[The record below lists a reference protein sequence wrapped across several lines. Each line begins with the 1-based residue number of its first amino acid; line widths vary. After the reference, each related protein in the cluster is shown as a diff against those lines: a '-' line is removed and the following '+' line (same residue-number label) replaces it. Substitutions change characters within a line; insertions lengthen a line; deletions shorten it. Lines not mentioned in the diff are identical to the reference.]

1 MHPAA
6 SADAARRR
14 ATLVGAGALLLWAT
28 LASTAA
34 LTARIP
40 PFQLVALAFALAG
53 VCGAAIVAARGGL
66 RAALRQPAAAWAHG
80 IGGLFGYHFCY
91 FVALRNAPAAE
102 ANLVNYLWPLLIVVF
117 SAALPGERLRAAHVA
132 GVAMGFAG
140 VSLLLAGGEPAP
152 AETEAA
158 LGYAAAFAAALVWSS
173 YSVSAR
179 LLQAVPTAAVAGF
192 CVATAVLSAA
202 CHVLW
207 EATVMP
213 TAFEWLVVGAI
224 GLGPL
229 GAAFFLWD
237 HAVKRGDI
245 RVLGLLSYATPL
257 LSTLLLIGAGL
268 APATWAVAGAAALI
282 VGGAAVGTGFGRR
295 RAARPR

>member
-6 SADAARRR
+6 TPDAARRR

-34 LTARIP
+34 LTVRIP
-40 PFQLVALAFALAG
+40 PFELVALAFAVAG
-53 VCGAAIVAARGGL
+53 VGGCAIVAARGGL
-66 RAALRQPAAAWAHG
+66 LAALRQPVAAWAHG

-102 ANLVNYLWPLLIVVF
+102 ANLVNYLWPLLIVAF
-117 SAALPGERLRAAHVA
+117 SALLPGERLRGVQVV

-140 VSLLLAGGEPAP
+140 VALLLAGGATAGPRGD
-152 AETEAA
+152 AA

-179 LLQAVPTAAVAGF
+179 LLRAVPTAAVAGF
-192 CVATAVLSAA
+192 CLATAVLSAA
-202 CHVLW
+202 CHAIW
-207 EATVMP
+207 ESSVAP
-213 TAFEWLVVGAI
+213 TGSEWLVIGAI

-237 HAVKRGDI
+237 HAVKHGDI

-257 LSTLLLIGAGL
+257 LSTVLLIALGL
-268 APATWAVAGAAALI
+268 APPSWAVAGAAALI
-282 VGGAAVGTGFGRR
+282 VGGAAVGTGLGGR
-295 RAARPR
+295 RAARPG